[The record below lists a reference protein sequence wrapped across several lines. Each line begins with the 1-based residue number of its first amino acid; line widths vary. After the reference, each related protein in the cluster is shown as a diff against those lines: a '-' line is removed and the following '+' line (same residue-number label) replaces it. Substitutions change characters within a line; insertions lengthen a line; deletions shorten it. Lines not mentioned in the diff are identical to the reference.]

1 MVNYLTLTFNLNK
14 WGSIM
19 EFIKF
24 VKLAT
29 LVYNDTYP

>member
-1 MVNYLTLTFNLNK
+1 MLKVALQEVGGGGAK
-14 WGSIM
+14 DGSYGVD

-29 LVYNDTYP
+29 LVG